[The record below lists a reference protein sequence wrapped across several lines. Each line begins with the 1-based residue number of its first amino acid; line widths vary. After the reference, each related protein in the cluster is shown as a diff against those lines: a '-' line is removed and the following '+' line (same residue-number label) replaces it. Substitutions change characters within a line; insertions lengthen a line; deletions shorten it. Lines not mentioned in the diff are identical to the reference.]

1 MLFLSLFICCL
12 SNKNDTAEP
21 PKSLIDLMSW
31 RVGGESGDPYP
42 DHKPEDFECPP
53 TAFRIESNQLEVE
66 MDICNYA
73 HLVFE
78 SNQKVKAGREI
89 EILILHTGL
98 WAEQAA
104 LAHAVISHLDKEDR
118 THILFEEEP
127 QIPAQAEFFFHEIK
141 LEETIEKG
149 DTFHLHL
156 HNHGANDWR
165 LGYIQKK
172 DAL

>member
-1 MLFLSLFICCL
+1 MFFSFLLIGCV
-12 SNKNDTAEP
+12 SNKDDTGGP
-21 PKSLIDLMSW
+21 PQTLIDLNSW
-31 RVGGESGDPYP
+31 KIGGDNGDPYLE
-42 DHKPEDFECPP
+42 HKPDDFECPP

-73 HLVFE
+73 HVVFE
-78 SNQKVKAGREI
+78 SNQKVQSGTTI

-104 LAHAVISHLDKEDR
+104 LAHAVISHLDQNENN
-118 THILFEEEP
+118 HILFEEEP
-127 QIPAQAEFFFHEIK
+127 QIPAQAEFFFHEI
-141 LEETIEKG
+141 EVETTIKKG
-149 DTFHLHL
+149 DSFHLHL

-172 DAL
+172 Y